1 MHRVV
6 ARRRLY
12 VDVLTKYSATGSGSR
27 CKANSEAG
35 SRKKI
40 AKMSERRLS
49 ERRVA
54 RSESGEVLR
63 QRFREGLRQA
73 KDGRRIEIG
82 DDKSE
87 EPSRR

>member
-1 MHRVV
+1 MSISSRNIPQRRV
-6 ARRRLY
+6 AR
-12 VDVLTKYSATGSGSR
+12 GG
-27 CKANSEAG
+27 KANSEAG
-35 SRKKI
+35 RRKKI
-40 AKMSERRLS
+40 VRMSERRLS

-73 KDGRRIEIG
+73 KDGRTIEIG

-87 EPSRR
+87 EPSRW